1 MTKLQSISQSI
12 NIFVNVLIQIISVLI
27 QIISVLI
34 QMISVLIQMISV
46 LHDYIILDRW
56 SAVPYNAILKLLTR
70 KLYK

>member
-12 NIFVNVLIQIISVLI
+12 NIFVNVLI

-70 KLYK
+70 ELYK